1 MKLFRQR
8 AEPQTLKEVAAEA
21 LVFPTNTYVT
31 GREAKNVAAIY
42 SCIAHISEDI
52 ATLPIRLYKKEGD
65 RIIEIK
71 EDRRVFLL
79 NEDTGDTLSGQQFKR
94 ALIRDYY
101 LGKGG
106 YCYIH
111 WNGIK
116 VQSLHYVKESEVSF
130 IFNTDPIFKA
140 YAIMVNG
147 VQYWSHQFIKILRN
161 TENGYSGRSIIEEC
175 QLQIKVPYAEL
186 KYEENLVET
195 GGNKKG
201 FLQASKRLTETAMEK
216 LKAAFRRLYSSSN
229 ENVIILN
236 DGVTFKEA
244 SNTSVEMQMNENKK
258 TNADEICK
266 IFKMPP
272 RILSGGETEE
282 ERISYLQYCLMPVIA
297 ELQCSLNRDLLL
309 ESEKGSY
316 FFAVDT
322 SEFTKGDI
330 EKRFR
335 AYEIASKNG
344 FMQTDE
350 IRRKE
355 NLPDLNLGFIK
366 LGLQDVL
373 YDVKTK
379 EIFIPNMGQKI
390 DMEGKQQEI
399 KE

>member
-1 MKLFRQR
+1 MKFFRKQR
-8 AEPQTLKEVAAEA
+8 AEPQTLDEAAAEA
-21 LVFPTNTYVT
+21 LVFPRNTYVT
-31 GREAKNVAAIY
+31 KTEAKNVAAIF

-52 ATLPIRLYKKEGD
+52 ATLPIRLYKREGD
-65 RIIEIK
+65 RIIEMK

-106 YCYIH
+106 YCYIN
-111 WNGIK
+111 WNGLN
-116 VQSLHYVKESEVSF
+116 VQSLHYVRENEISF
-130 IFNTDPIFKA
+130 VFNTDPIFKS

-147 VQYWSHQFIKILRN
+147 VQYWSHQFVKMLRN
-161 TENGYSGRSIIEEC
+161 TENGYSGRSIIDEC

-201 FLQASKRLTETAMEK
+201 FLQAAKKITQEAMDT
-216 LKAAFRRLYSSSN
+216 LKAALRKMYSNSN
-229 ENVIILN
+229 ENFMILN
-236 DGVTFKEA
+236 DGITFKEV
-244 SNTSVEMQMNENKK
+244 SNTFVEMQMNENKK
-258 TNADEICK
+258 INADEICK

-344 FMQTDE
+344 FMQPDE

-355 NLPDLNLGFIK
+355 NLPDLNLDFIK

-379 EIFIPNMGQKI
+379 EIFIPNMGQKMDI
-390 DMEGKQQEI
+390 KGKQQE
-399 KE
+399 